1 MLKFALLLVGIALC
15 TSSPLPQRIEQE
27 AEIIPARDIPEQP
40 KRDRFPTIIVRTIP
54 VRDIFRDI
62 LGDRQ
67 QPSFSL
73 DGLFGPPR
81 TQQSPFD
88 DLFTR
93 SIFGPSTRTRTR
105 PVGFGD
111 TEVVG
116 GPDFVSVPAGL
127 PAVETE
133 QTEQDEIPLSATG
146 DRPQFALDDFAGL
159 QDRLLST
166 LFGSVFG
173 PSSDSGRPLASL
185 PSEQPSFLP
194 PGLFEGGFQFPSL
207 SNLPPNY
214 ENSSTREEEIDGHK
228 VRIDETIH
236 KKKTPLGSSVFHLKV
251 YQINPDGSVSERE
264 QPKARPA
271 TEKPI
276 EQEQVTMKIPE
287 AGKEDIPTIT
297 LNEPKEETPVVKEDF
312 GPVVDNG
319 RGVEEQIPD
328 VSLNEIQ

>member
-1 MLKFALLLVGIALC
+1 MGGVISVLRIFSKRIINCILKYVEIRTPVGRHCPLHIFASAAEDRARGRDHPSQRHPR
-15 TSSPLPQRIEQE
+15 TTEKRPLPHHHR
-27 AEIIPARDIPEQP
+27 ADHPSAGHLPGHPR
-40 KRDRFPTIIVRTIP
+40 RSPT
-54 VRDIFRDI
+54 
-62 LGDRQ
+62 
-67 QPSFSL
+67 
-73 DGLFGPPR
+73 
-81 TQQSPFD
+81 
-88 DLFTR
+88 
-93 SIFGPSTRTRTR
+93 
-105 PVGFGD
+105 
-111 TEVVG
+111 
-116 GPDFVSVPAGL
+116 AGL

-236 KKKTPLGSSVFHLKV
+236 K
-251 YQINPDGSVSERE
+251 
-264 QPKARPA
+264 
-271 TEKPI
+271 
-276 EQEQVTMKIPE
+276 
-287 AGKEDIPTIT
+287 
-297 LNEPKEETPVVKEDF
+297 EETPVVKEDF

-319 RGVEEQIPD
+319 RGVEE
-328 VSLNEIQ
+328 

>member
-1 MLKFALLLVGIALC
+1 MGGVISVLRIFSKRIINCILKYVEIRTPVGRHCPLHIFASAAEDRARGRDHPSQRHPR
-15 TSSPLPQRIEQE
+15 TTEKRPLPHHHR
-27 AEIIPARDIPEQP
+27 ADHPSAGHLPGHPR
-40 KRDRFPTIIVRTIP
+40 RSPT
-54 VRDIFRDI
+54 
-62 LGDRQ
+62 
-67 QPSFSL
+67 
-73 DGLFGPPR
+73 
-81 TQQSPFD
+81 
-88 DLFTR
+88 
-93 SIFGPSTRTRTR
+93 
-105 PVGFGD
+105 
-111 TEVVG
+111 
-116 GPDFVSVPAGL
+116 AGL

-185 PSEQPSFLP
+185 PSEQPSFFP
-194 PGLFEGGFQFPSL
+194 PSL

-297 LNEPKEETPVVKEDF
+297 LNEPKEETPVVKEF

-328 VSLNEIQ
+328 VSQRNTIEQC